1 MNNIEK
7 IIDKVDELIVLSIS
21 KYNITLPNIDIKF
34 DLKGRSAGQ
43 ARVKRSIFGNEYTIR
58 FNIDMVN
65 DHRFDHIYNQV
76 VSHELA
82 HIIGFYTGWFKNHD
96 RKWKSVCIALGGN
109 GERCHDQEVT
119 YARNVKQYKYNT
131 TCGKVITVSAI
142 RHNKIQ
148 KGKVYKLASTGGYL
162 IKESFKLA

>member
-1 MNNIEK
+1 MNNTQK
-7 IIDKVDELIVLSIS
+7 IIDKVDELIVMANR
-21 KYNITLPNIDIKF
+21 KYNIILPNIDIKF

-43 ARVKRSIFGNEYTIR
+43 ARYQRTYNGDIYTLR
-58 FNIDMVN
+58 FNMDMIN
-65 DHRFDHIYNQV
+65 DHRFDHIYSNTIA
-76 VSHELA
+76 HELG

-96 RKWKSVCIALGGN
+96 RKWKAVCIALGGN

-119 YARNVKQYKYNT
+119 YARNVKQYKYDT

-148 KGKVYKLASTGGYL
+148 KGKVYRLASTGGYL
-162 IKESFKLA
+162 IKESFKLV